1 MAPDDEDWTASRR
14 RLTHR
19 GTRMQQPGSQ
29 QAEHSIAFAQVLDR
43 ALGTPEVSD
52 ATDRA
57 DAALG
62 REQLR
67 TEALA
72 ARATISAV
80 AAPEYRRYLEVRA
93 VAVKRRRAVR
103 APRPGESA
111 QEASGGSDGARRKS
125 GLLPALAVL
134 VPSLAAV
141 ASVVFLLIGY
151 GMRVL
156 LARPYIGDGLVMAGL
171 IAGSV
176 AVGAALA
183 DLAWLLVAAARNR
196 RSPDDGSAGAKDPE
210 VRRAREAWQEVL
222 LERGVLPFLRGR
234 IEEARAGGEGDPGA
248 TPVPTPRGGRGF
260 ASPDY
265 AGPEFGSP
273 DFSSPDF
280 SSPDFAGPGSGGADG
295 GGPDF
300 TGPDFSSPDFT
311 GPGLPRSE

>member
-1 MAPDDEDWTASRR
+1 
-14 RLTHR
+14 
-19 GTRMQQPGSQ
+19 MQQPGSQ
-29 QAEHSIAFAQVLDR
+29 QAEHAIAFAQVLDR

-52 ATDRA
+52 ATGRT
-57 DAALG
+57 DAPLN
-62 REQLR
+62 REELR
-67 TEALA
+67 TKALA
-72 ARATISAV
+72 ASTTISAV
-80 AAPEYRRYLEVRA
+80 ATPEYRRYLEVRA
-93 VAVKRRRAVR
+93 VAVKRRRAAR
-103 APRPGESA
+103 AARRGESA
-111 QEASGGSDGARRKS
+111 EGAGSSGSSGSNGSGEGGARQRS

-196 RSPDDGSAGAKDPE
+196 HASDGAAAGETDPD
-210 VRRAREAWQEVL
+210 VRHAREAWQEVL
-222 LERGVLPFLRGR
+222 LERGVLPFLRAR
-234 IEEARAGGEGDPGA
+234 LDEAQTAAGAPARGGAQGDAGA
-248 TPVPTPRGGRGF
+248 TPAAAPRGGRGF

-280 SSPDFAGPGSGGADG
+280 SSPDFAGPGSGGPDA